1 MEGENKV
8 VQNSAGIFR
17 SMPDLEPVRG
27 MANGRPLGPR
37 FGGDRR
43 RSGMAESSVF
53 ARDRSETCNGE
64 PNGHPVDARQ
74 KALGIHNRR
83 FRDRSRI
90 DGEVSGSNLPRVS
103 LSKLEKACRK
113 LKGGVV
119 KPTELV
125 MRLVQLV
132 KGSKP
137 RKCLDLVPE
146 EVSESQSKGQKRRRK
161 NIESESEACGLTGSG
176 EGLAVGFREQMPEVD
191 MEASDFGNN
200 KAGSSSMDYSQIN
213 GYCGAM
219 KPDTIANGEA
229 NREITEEGKKPKKYR
244 ATVKS
249 VTGSVE
255 EKSEP
260 KRSRK
265 GKVQCGES
273 LGSHEAGDDPRFL
286 DEADREGRI
295 NKRKR
300 RNSGNAVADMAG
312 SKITGS
318 IADDVS
324 STLKLTDP
332 VGKSQLANGDTS
344 QAQKSLFK
352 GRGSKITGSTTDDV
366 SSTLKFSDPVNK
378 RQLAKQDMS
387 QEYKLLLKG
396 KGRPKIEPL
405 SNKRTKC
412 SPRTNAEEQVA
423 FKGIT
428 ENGFLEK
435 HKIGKGKGVKDT
447 SDESK
452 INGFYSPSKE
462 KGTFTYAGDIGPL
475 GEEAALSKVEKV
487 EDVFEG
493 GKQATLTHDKTIAA
507 ADLPMVE
514 GIIVDKS
521 SPTVGEDVSSVLTE
535 AEGNKNPKGLGT
547 DPEKPRKAWVSC
559 DDCKKWRHIS
569 VELADHIETTHC
581 GWSCRDNLD
590 KDFADCFV
598 PQEKS
603 NAEINEELNISEI
616 SNCDKNDNGDG
627 QVDSKALHREHN
639 EVRQASVWTHISH
652 SVYKHRSRKAQTIDE
667 IMVCQC
673 KPPEDGSPGCGDG
686 CWNRL
691 LNIECVPGTCPC
703 GDQCSNQRFQKRSY
717 ANVGWF
723 RCGKKGFGLQVL
735 ENVPCGTFI
744 IEYVGEVLDMKEH
757 NARQQEYA
765 QRGQSHFYFMT
776 LNSNEVIDAC
786 VKGNLGRYINHSCNP
801 NCQTEK
807 WTVNGEVCI
816 GFFAVRDLIKGE
828 EVTFDYNYVR
838 FLGSAAKRCECG
850 SADCRGF
857 IGEVPTNP
865 NNAVQNESCS
875 GDPDP
880 IILTEE
886 SEDLAMVV
894 DCIKPSQVEKMQDL
908 SEAKIQISDRVQTD
922 SIVKK
927 GRSSP
932 SNDDKNSNDENK
944 GTAKKLKRSKAVS
957 TVEKHSSLSAKRLT
971 INTSDRFEGVEEKLN
986 EILDGRGG
994 IAKQRDVAKLYLK
1007 LLVLTAASGDVNG
1020 EASGSTR
1027 DLSMVLDALLK
1038 TESRTV
1044 LMDIADKNGLQLL
1057 HNLIKQHSK
1066 DYRKTP
1072 IIRKLL
1078 KILHI
1083 FALKKVITSE
1093 KINSIPS
1100 RKGVESFE
1108 ESICSLTFHA
1118 DKEVKNVSRLIRE
1131 DWGISPIGKSLE
1143 AKQTRGGSRVMKS
1156 YNSSW
1161 RKDKF
1166 PPTARASA
1174 VNRFKVP
1181 GKHVEGS
1188 MTDCGQDIVEKGD
1201 TQVRDGK
1208 AKKRKFEHDGEWN
1221 SSNEQIS
1228 SRKGKEKSNLAE
1240 ARQFPQYEKQCLDS
1254 LSKDPLLG
1262 DPSNVLED
1270 NSCGPV
1276 SHSSIAEGGK
1286 WTQGSR
1292 RNIHNNN
1299 GRGHPRYHSSSRST
1313 HWHDTPPHKTGLSPA
1328 ANQNMLDKKIEPQH
1342 GAQLNSVTTMNS
1354 NQPLNSLSAPTLV
1367 AAASSLPHGNGVVD
1381 RPTGDI
1387 LFPNTKE
1394 AIGVPLEVFDYVH
1407 GLPFH
1412 RSIENK
1418 ATRGQ
1423 HLREIGGV
1431 VSATPCRIPCE
1442 HFSMQPA
1449 TNTMQPFHSS
1459 GGPATVYGFPLDPA
1473 AHISHPFALP
1483 LTAPVRGPSN
1493 IYSGIRPPQFHHV
1506 SQLQANQI
1514 HRPHFIHG
1522 SAKNDWAVVEQNN
1535 ILEPEP
1541 PVPGLSP
1548 PHLPENN
1555 SAHYHSPFGPVQEIN
1570 KMRDMIAKKDLP
1582 YKRDSCSILRN
1593 NGNNQDLSPNLSA
1606 QGSFHLNSNCDTENQ
1621 SAKTCILD
1629 GLSTQMSCPVDGNTV
1644 SHASMNGAT
1653 DYSSQRSSPLC
1664 MDGVCLNPEGKH
1676 SAEMVASLNSNHSKS
1691 SYPCEL
1697 KGARKNNFSSKY
1709 DVKVEACGPII
1720 DGQNFIHNGEHREIS
1735 KFPIKSIESLRT
1747 DRDSRSSHDKGM
1759 PRSFDAAGR
1768 NFELQHKC
1776 PSNKVPGYVEDK
1788 NTDRS
1793 TQDTKLDRDS
1803 CPDGENCAP
1812 PVEGGR
1818 SSDIGKLE

>member
-1 MEGENKV
+1 
-8 VQNSAGIFR
+8 
-17 SMPDLEPVRG
+17 MPDLEPVRG
-27 MANGRPLGPR
+27 MANGGPLGPR

-43 RSGMAESSVF
+43 RPGMPESSVL
-53 ARDRSETCNGE
+53 ACDRSETCNGE
-64 PNGHPVDARQ
+64 PNGQSVDRRQ
-74 KALGIHNRR
+74 KALGIDNRK

-90 DGEVSGSNLPRVS
+90 GGEVSGSNLPKVS
-103 LSKLEKACRK
+103 HSKLEKACRK

-146 EVSESQSKGQKRRRK
+146 EVSESPSKGKKRRK
-161 NIESESEACGLTGSG
+161 NIESESEACGFTGSG
-176 EGLAVGFREQMPEVD
+176 EGVAVGFREQMAGVD

-200 KAGSSSMDYSQIN
+200 KAGSSSMDFSQIN

-219 KPDTIANGEA
+219 KQDAIANGEA
-229 NREITEEGKKPKKYR
+229 HREITEEGKKSKKYR
-244 ATVKS
+244 ATMKS
-249 VTGSVE
+249 VMGSVE

-260 KRSRK
+260 KRTRK

-273 LGSHEAGDDPRFL
+273 LGSHEAGDDRRFL
-286 DEADREGRI
+286 DEADREGRN

-300 RNSGNAVADMAG
+300 HRNSGNAVADMVG
-312 SKITGS
+312 SKVTGS

-332 VGKSQLANGDTS
+332 FGKSQLANEDTS
-344 QAQKSLFK
+344 QAHKSLLK

-366 SSTLKFSDPVNK
+366 SSTLKFTEPVNK
-378 RQLAKQDMS
+378 RHLSKQDMS
-387 QEYKLLLKG
+387 QENKLLLKG
-396 KGRPKIEPL
+396 RGRPKKEPL
-405 SNKRTKC
+405 SNKRTKF

-423 FKGIT
+423 LKGIT

-435 HKIGKGKGVKDT
+435 HKMGKAKRVKAT

-462 KGTFTYAGDIGPL
+462 KGTFTYADDIGPL
-475 GEEAALSKVEKV
+475 GEAALSKVEKV
-487 EDVFEG
+487 EDGFDGEQ
-493 GKQATLTHDKTIAA
+493 QATLTHDKTIAA

-514 GIIVDKS
+514 GIIVHKS

-535 AEGNKNPKGLGT
+535 AEGNKDPKGLGT
-547 DPEKPRKAWVSC
+547 EPEKPRKAWVSC

-569 VELADHIETTHC
+569 VELADHIETT
-581 GWSCRDNLD
+581 GSRWSCRDNLD
-590 KDFADCFV
+590 KDFADCSV

-603 NAEINEELNISEI
+603 NAEINAELNISEI
-616 SNCDKNDNGDG
+616 SNCDKNDNADG
-627 QVDSKALHREHN
+627 QVDSKALHRESN
-639 EVRQASVWTHISH
+639 EVRQKNENVWTHISH

-673 KPPEDGSPGCGDG
+673 KPPEDGSSGCGDG

-735 ENVPCGTFI
+735 EDVPCGTFI

-765 QRGQSHFYFMT
+765 KRNQKHFYFMT

-816 GFFAVRDLIKGE
+816 GFFALRDLIKGE

-838 FLGSAAKRCECG
+838 FLGSAAKKCECG
-850 SADCRGF
+850 FADCRGF
-857 IGEVPTNP
+857 IG
-865 NNAVQNESCS
+865 
-875 GDPDP
+875 GDPTTPQNVVSGSEIEDP
-880 IILTEE
+880 EPIVLTEE
-886 SEDLAMVV
+886 CEDLAMVV
-894 DCIKPSQVEKMQDL
+894 DIIKPSQVGKLQDF
-908 SEAKIQISDRVQTD
+908 SEAKIQISERLHSD
-922 SIVKK
+922 SIAKK
-927 GRSSP
+927 GLSSP
-932 SNDDKNSNDENK
+932 SNEDKNSNDENK

-957 TVEKHSSLSAKRLT
+957 TVEKHISSSAKRLT
-971 INTSDRFEGVEEKLN
+971 INTSERFEGVEEKLN
-986 EILDGRGG
+986 EMLDGSGG
-994 IAKQRDVAKLYLK
+994 IAKRRDVAKHYLK
-1007 LLVLTAASGDVNG
+1007 LLVLTAASGDASG

-1093 KINSIPS
+1093 QINSIPS

-1118 DKEVKNVSRLIRE
+1118 DKEVKIASRLIRE

-1143 AKQTRGGSRVMKS
+1143 GKQTQGGSRATKS

-1166 PPTARASA
+1166 PPNGRASS

-1188 MTDCGQDIVEKGD
+1188 ITDGGQDIVEKGD
-1201 TQVRDGK
+1201 IQVRDEK
-1208 AKKRKFEHDGEWN
+1208 TKKRIFEHDGEWN
-1221 SSNEQIS
+1221 SSNQQIS
-1228 SRKGKEKSNLAE
+1228 SRKGKEKSNLE
-1240 ARQFPQYEKQCLDS
+1240 EPRQFPQNEKQCLDS

-1270 NSCGPV
+1270 NGCGPF
-1276 SHSSIAEGGK
+1276 SHSSISEGGK

-1292 RNIHNNN
+1292 RNIHNNT
-1299 GRGHPRYHSSSRST
+1299 GRGHPRYYSSSRST
-1313 HWHDTPPHKTGLSPA
+1313 PWHDTPPHKTGPSPA
-1328 ANQNMLDKKIEPQH
+1328 ANPNMLDRKIEPQH
-1342 GAQLNSVTTMNS
+1342 GAQLNTVTTTNS
-1354 NQPLNSLSAPTLV
+1354 NQPLNSLSAPTMV
-1367 AAASSLPHGNGVVD
+1367 GTVSSLPQGNGVVD

-1387 LFPNTKE
+1387 LFPNTNE

-1407 GLPFH
+1407 GLTFRRP
-1412 RSIENK
+1412 IENK
-1418 ATRGQ
+1418 ATRGL
-1423 HLREIGGV
+1423 HPREVGGV
-1431 VSATPCRIPCE
+1431 ASATPCRIPCE
-1442 HFSMQPA
+1442 HFSMQPT

-1459 GGPATVYGFPLDPA
+1459 GGPASVYGFPLDPA
-1473 AHISHPFALP
+1473 AHNSHPFASA

-1493 IYSGIRPPQFHHV
+1493 LHSGIRPPQFHHL

-1514 HRPHFIHG
+1514 HRHRFIHG
-1522 SAKNDWAVVEQNN
+1522 SEKSDWAVVEQNN

-1548 PHLPENN
+1548 PHLPEGN
-1555 SAHYHSPFGPVQEIN
+1555 SVHYHSPFGPVHEIN
-1570 KMRDMIAKKDLP
+1570 KMRDMFAKKDLP

-1593 NGNNQDLSPNLSA
+1593 NGNNQDLSPNLNA
-1606 QGSFHLNSNCDTENQ
+1606 QDSVRLNSNCDTENQ

-1629 GLSTQMSCPVDGNTV
+1629 GLSSQMSCPVDGNTA
-1644 SHASMNGAT
+1644 SRASMNTAI
-1653 DYSSQRSSPLC
+1653 DCSSQRSSPLC
-1664 MDGVCLNPEGKH
+1664 MAGVCLNLDGKH
-1676 SAEMVASLNSNHSKS
+1676 FAETVASSNNNHSKF
-1691 SYPCEL
+1691 SYPCDL
-1697 KGARKNNFSSKY
+1697 KGARQNNFSSKH

-1735 KFPIKSIESLRT
+1735 KFSNKSIESLRT
-1747 DRDSRSSHDKGM
+1747 DRDSHSSHDKGM

-1768 NFELQHKC
+1768 NLEIQQKY
-1776 PSNKVPGYVEDK
+1776 PSNKALGYVEDES
-1788 NTDRS
+1788 TDRG
-1793 TQDTKLDRDS
+1793 TQDTKIDRDS
-1803 CPDGENCAP
+1803 CPDGEKYAP